1 MTRNRGR
8 HVSIHVG
15 MREEEEEDDIDL
27 KTDRAITRIR
37 RELEERER
45 EEINEANWVHVRIS
59 TRV

>member
-1 MTRNRGR
+1 
-8 HVSIHVG
+8 